1 MLLDPGK
8 YVKAILLE
16 GLPGRLLFS
25 AAAQFGFGVPET
37 EK

>member
-1 MLLDPGK
+1 MLLDASK
-8 YVKAILLE
+8 HVKAILLK
-16 GLPGRLLFS
+16 GLPGRPLLS